1 VQHNTDGSAVGLVV
15 LICMI
20 VCYRRRNKGKVIDK
34 AKRAEDRRAGME
46 GEKAADD
53 LKGRQTAMA
62 MFIDAISKP
71 FGGR

>member
-1 VQHNTDGSAVGLVV
+1 
-15 LICMI
+15 MI